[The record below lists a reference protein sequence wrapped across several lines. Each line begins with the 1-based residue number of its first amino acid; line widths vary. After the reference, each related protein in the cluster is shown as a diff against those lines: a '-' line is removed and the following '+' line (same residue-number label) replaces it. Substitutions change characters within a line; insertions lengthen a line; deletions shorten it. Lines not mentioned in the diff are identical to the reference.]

1 MHKLENIM
9 DNAFNFLYKSQE
21 KRKRNAKLNR
31 EGTLFLFR
39 YLLMP
44 FTNLKE
50 YFSIKKR

>member
-1 MHKLENIM
+1 MHKLESIM

-39 YLLMP
+39 CLLML
-44 FTNLKE
+44 FIN
-50 YFSIKKR
+50 IKKFFKNKLY